1 MEVFY
6 LYKNMEVNVD
16 PQRIIALGEKGDWT
30 RLQEGFGITQDEFR
44 RFAEIPPEVEAR
56 AKRIDALLYQAAWSN
71 PVESAL
77 AQAVLIQYYCFTE
90 GDLHSLY
97 I

>member
-1 MEVFY
+1 M
-6 LYKNMEVNVD
+6 YKNMEVNVD
-16 PQRIIALGEKGDWT
+16 THRIIALGEKGDWT

-44 RFAEIPPEVEAR
+44 RFAEIPPEIEDR
-56 AKRIDALLYQAAWSN
+56 ATRIDSLLFQAASPN